1 MLCIKIN
8 QALSNAKNIMFNG
21 ICAAL
26 LGPSSLGSALIP
38 RITRRYMTLLNFLL
52 TEQKVFYLL
61 HPIGYPKYR
70 TRLILVI
77 FLVDMRLELAGKLID
92 A

>member
-1 MLCIKIN
+1 
-8 QALSNAKNIMFNG
+8 MFNG

-26 LGPSSLGSALIP
+26 LTPSSLATALIP
-38 RITRRYMTLLNFLL
+38 GIKRRYMTFLNFLL

-70 TRLILVI
+70 TRLILFI
-77 FLVDMRLELAGKLID
+77 FLVYMRLELAGKLIY